1 MFNARQ
7 CTYPNLTKY
16 IIEPP
21 NTGILKVFSVFANTK
36 CLALLRTPL
45 VRYCNHRFYLMNFK
59 INYPSI
65 VPLMSLETW
74 NFSIFYIS
82 KFLLQYDRVI
92 LRQLS
97 FIVADITQLDPS
109 TGGIVMSVH
118 IQTWHL
124 HPYLQS
130 DKIHLTYFCC
140 MFLLV
145 DAFQCEI
152 AVKFEVVWFWRSNL
166 VKLILVDRGLKQQ
179 NVRKTK

>member
-1 MFNARQ
+1 MKQ
-7 CTYPNLTKY
+7 LIYY
-16 IIEPP
+16 IY
-21 NTGILKVFSVFANTK
+21 F
-36 CLALLRTPL
+36 LRTPL

-152 AVKFEVVWFWRSNL
+152 AVKFEVVWFWHSNL

-179 NVRKTK
+179 NVRKTKFNRTLYF